1 MVQEVGRRQRNRLE
15 RHRAFLT
22 TAKALVAAEGLDA
35 LTMQR
40 LAAELDC
47 AVGTAYTY
55 FPSKSALVAEVQ
67 REAIDRLTESYARF
81 ATTFDAEVAAEGSTG
96 ADIALGR
103 IVGFGR
109 FCVAILDTFPEE
121 ARLLQMLMADS
132 RRTLIEDGDV
142 HRVIPAAFRFVGHA
156 QAAFEAAVEAGALR
170 AGDAI
175 DRTVVLLATING
187 VLAVDNLA
195 RVDPDLFDGRRLA
208 LDTLPVLLLG
218 WGADPDALTRAGR
231 PVDALARRGPL
242 APVPADLRD
251 PHLRDPDLRDKES

>member
-1 MVQEVGRRQRNRLE
+1 MVQSMNMVQEVGRRARNRLE

-22 TAKALVAAEGLDA
+22 TAKAVVAAEGLDA

-67 REAIDRLTESYARF
+67 REAIERLTESYARF
-81 ATTFDAEVAAEGSTG
+81 ADAFDAEVAADGSAATFAG
-96 ADIALGR
+96 DLALGR
-103 IVGFGR
+103 ILGFGR
-109 FCVAILDTFPEE
+109 FCIAILDTFPEE
-121 ARLLQMLMADS
+121 ARLLQMLMAES

-142 HRVIPAAFRFVGHA
+142 HRVIPAALRLVGHA
-156 QAAFEAAVEAGALR
+156 QLAFDAAAEAGALELGPDPENT
-170 AGDAI
+170 AM

-208 LDTLPVLLLG
+208 HATLPTLLLG
-218 WGADPDALTRAGR
+218 WGADPDALARASR
-231 PVDALARRGPL
+231 PLDRLAARGPL
-242 APVPADLRD
+242 APLPKDG
-251 PHLRDPDLRDKES
+251 